1 VAVADWIFTQF
12 VVVLTAFTALL
23 LWLTRLDRRS

>member
-1 VAVADWIFTQF
+1 MIDWLFTQF
-12 VVVLTAFTALL
+12 VVVLTGFTLLL

>member
-1 VAVADWIFTQF
+1 MDWVFAQF